1 MSQNRPQYTFGELVK
16 VVQELIEDFQ
26 KHKQMVYCHL
36 NNKVDKPGKE
46 ILDHGEILLLSEKKS
61 LNTPN
66 FNVTKE
72 KIDIQRDLIKIEKDL
87 LEFHEEKTDTEKTN
101 DDQRKSNKC
110 KRKVENQKQNRNQ
123 KIKAAVP
130 TVQVQE
136 AEAVDPPV
144 KLEPKLEICEEE
156 NLPELK
162 NHHIELSGSRKN
174 KKNIQTNVSTPKPE
188 TRKRP
193 RRRKKPSDFSVSNN
207 ESDTA
212 SEEELGPK
220 EKVKKKDQKKKE
232 EKLWCKCQSAAS
244 DEMIQCDHCD
254 QWFHFPCVGIPEEF
268 TSIASWYCE
277 DCFLSLNEGS
287 VELCICDE
295 WYEADHELVRCRN
308 PACLKF
314 CHPSCLNLDSEE
326 EVTHWEEAGGLCG
339 HCADSKPVRIK
350 KDIC

>member
-1 MSQNRPQYTFGELVK
+1 MSQNRPQFTFGELVK

-26 KHKQMVYCHL
+26 NHKQMVYCQL

-46 ILDHGEILLLSEKKS
+46 ILDHEDILQLSEKKNR
-61 LNTPN
+61 NTLG
-66 FNVTKE
+66 FNGTKE
-72 KIDIQRDLIKIEKDL
+72 RIDIQRDLIKIEKDL
-87 LEFHEEKTDTEKTN
+87 LEQEENTDTEKT
-101 DDQRKSNKC
+101 DQKKSNKC
-110 KRKVENQKQNRNQ
+110 RRKVENQKQNKNI
-123 KIKAAVP
+123 KIKDALP
-130 TVQVQE
+130 TVPVQE
-136 AEAVDPPV
+136 ATESKV
-144 KLEPKLEICEEE
+144 KLEPKLEVYEEE

-162 NHHIELSGSRKN
+162 DNLIELSGSSKH
-174 KKNIQTNVSTPKPE
+174 KKHTKTTISTAKPD
-188 TRKRP
+188 TRKRS
-193 RRRKKPSDFSVSNN
+193 RRSKKSKEGEPSDFSFSNN

-212 SEEELGPK
+212 SDGELGPK
-220 EKVKKKDQKKKE
+220 EKVKKKDTKKKDD
-232 EKLWCKCQSAAS
+232 KLWCKCQSAAS

-254 QWFHFPCVGIPEEF
+254 QWFHFPCVGIPDEF

-339 HCADSKPVRIK
+339 HCEDSKPALPK
-350 KDIC
+350 KR